1 MQTAEMTNKDEMTGA
16 SEELAVGVIGA
27 NEAREL
33 LAGDQCQ
40 LVDVREPVEFAEERV
55 EGAISMPLGTVAKR
69 CMELDRSQPVV
80 VMCLAGKR
88 GEAGAKRLLAAGFTD
103 VKNLEGG
110 INGWK
115 AAGCAVKREER
126 KGLPLMRQVQLVIGV
141 GVLTGSLLA
150 YFVDVRWALLAAF
163 FGAGL
168 TVAGATGWCGLAI
181 LMSKMPW
188 NRVEGCGDG
197 G

>member
-1 MQTAEMTNKDEMTGA
+1 MQTEELTTSEVGAAAADEM
-16 SEELAVGVIGA
+16 AVRGIGA

-33 LAGDQCQ
+33 LAAGKCQ

-55 EGAISMPLGTVAKR
+55 EGAISMPLGSVAER
-69 CMELDRSQPVV
+69 CEELDRSQPVV

-88 GEAGAKRLLAAGFTD
+88 GETGAKRLLAAGFSD
-103 VKNLEGG
+103 VVNMEGG

-115 AAGCAVKREER
+115 AAGCAVKRGER
-126 KGLPLMRQVQLVIGV
+126 KGLPLMRQVQLVIGS
-141 GVLTGSLLA
+141 GVLAGSLAA
-150 YFVDVRWALLAAF
+150 YFVDVRWAFLPAF

-168 TVAGATGWCGLAI
+168 TMAGATGWCGLAI

-188 NRVEGCGDG
+188 NRVEACGDG

>member
-1 MQTAEMTNKDEMTGA
+1 MQTAEMTKKEEGTGA
-16 SEELAVGVIGA
+16 AEELAVRAISA
-27 NEAREL
+27 DEARGL
-33 LAGDQCQ
+33 LEAGKCQ

-55 EGAISMPLGTVAKR
+55 EGAISMPLGTVEER
-69 CMELDRSQPVV
+69 CVELDRSTPVV

-88 GEAGAKRLLAAGFTD
+88 GEAGAKKLLAAGFGE
-103 VKNLEGG
+103 VVNLEGG

-115 AAGCAVKREER
+115 AAGCAVKKSER
-126 KGLPLMRQVQLVIGV
+126 KGLPLMRQVQLVIGL

-150 YFVDVRWALLAAF
+150 VFVDVRWAFLPAF

-168 TVAGATGWCGLAI
+168 TMAGATGWCGLAI

-188 NRVEGCGDG
+188 NRVEGCGT
-197 G
+197 